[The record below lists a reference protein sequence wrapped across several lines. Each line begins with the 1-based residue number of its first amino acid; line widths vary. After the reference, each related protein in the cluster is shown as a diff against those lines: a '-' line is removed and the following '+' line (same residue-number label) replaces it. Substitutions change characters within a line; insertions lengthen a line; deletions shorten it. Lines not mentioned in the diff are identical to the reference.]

1 LPATAYPAD
10 SDVLQFL
17 IDAGVIASGTASLP
31 TSLTGIA
38 SAASAAWEGD
48 TGYTPFYVASGTTAT
63 ARLFD
68 PPVSDR
74 LFLEGGIVSTTG
86 LIVSVSGSVQT
97 LNTNYYVEPR
107 NNTVRG
113 VPIDTIRFTWIVTG
127 VPQSISVTG
136 LWGHN
141 SDLPKD
147 AWHAILKKAAMLS
160 HEVIQEGAIKKETQ
174 GDVSYEYA
182 VDASTSQLSNWA
194 NSYASTMSGYR
205 QGRL

>member
-1 LPATAYPAD
+1 MPATAYPQD

-17 IDAGVIASGTASLP
+17 IDAGVLATGTASLP

-38 SAASAAWEGD
+38 SAASSAWEGD

-68 PPVSDR
+68 PPYDKR
-74 LFLEGGIVSTTG
+74 LFLEGGIVNSTG
-86 LIVSVSGSVQT
+86 LIVAISGSALT

-113 VPIDTIRFTWIVTG
+113 VPIDTIYFYWTVTG
-127 VPQSISVTG
+127 LPQSVSVTG

-160 HEVIQEGAIKKETQ
+160 HEVIQEGAIKKEQQ

-194 NSYASTMSGYR
+194 NSYNSTLAGYR